1 MEKARIFISYK
12 RKNKVKVFSI
22 VKKIETQLG
31 VKCWVDLDGIESNA
45 QFASK
50 ICSAIDMADIV
61 LFMHSS
67 AHLNI
72 NFEKDWTI
80 KELNYAEAKEKRI
93 TLVKLDD
100 APLDNIFLMNYGT
113 KNNIDSRDETQ
124 FQKLLKDLKVWLD
137 LPQQA
142 QDDIKC
148 NEKTNT
154 SLFTRLVNK
163 IMGQTKKASAF
174 EGNVS
179 SSSNTKEE
187 TSKDSSSKVQKI
199 YDEDGNIK
207 YEGEVRNG
215 LYHGQGTLYLTDGAK
230 YEGQFAD
237 GKFHGQGTLYIDGE
251 IQYKGQW
258 VNNASHG
265 KGIEYDL
272 NGSYYEGEFE
282 FGKPNGQGTRYFAN
296 GDKYEGEFADNNFHG
311 EGIFYYADGG
321 KYVGEFKE
329 GNKHGQGTRYWPDG
343 DKYIGQ
349 WKDDKK
355 QGQGTYYFA
364 NLNKYEGQWKND
376 KRHGIG
382 TFYWNN
388 GKKYIGQWKNDQ
400 RHGRGIQYY
409 TDGTQ
414 ENVIFNNGKQ
424 I

>member
-12 RKNKVKVFSI
+12 RKNKDKVFSI

-31 VKCWVDLDGIESNA
+31 VKCWIDLDVIESNE
-45 QFASK
+45 QFRNK
-50 ICSAIDMADIV
+50 ICNAIDNSEVV

-67 AHLNI
+67 VHLSI
-72 NFEKDWTI
+72 NFQKDYTI
-80 KELNYAEAKEKRI
+80 KELNYAEAKDKRVI
-93 TLVKLDD
+93 LIKLDD
-100 APLDNIFLMNYGT
+100 APLDKDFLMEYGT

-215 LYHGQGTLYLTDGAK
+215 LYHGQGTLYFDGK
-230 YEGQFAD
+230 IVYEGQFVD
-237 GKFHGQGTLYIDGE
+237 GNFHGVGTLYQTDG
-251 IQYKGQW
+251 
-258 VNNASHG
+258 
-265 KGIEYDL
+265 
-272 NGSYYEGEFE
+272 
-282 FGKPNGQGTRYFAN
+282 T
-296 GDKYEGEFADNNFHG
+296 
-311 EGIFYYADGG
+311 
-321 KYVGEFKE
+321 KYVGEFKDDKIHGWATGYFVN
-329 GNKHGQGTRYWPDG
+329 GNKYEGQFVDG
-343 DKYIGQ
+343 NFH
-349 WKDDKK
+349 
-355 QGQGTYYFA
+355 GQGTYYFA
-364 NLNKYEGQWKND
+364 NGEKYVGQWENNEYNGQGTLHTEDGNKYVGEFKDGVEDGEGTLYYADGDKYVGEFKDGVEDGEGTLYFADGGKYEGK
-376 KRHGIG
+376 
-382 TFYWNN
+382 FEN
-388 GKKYIGQWKNDQ
+388 GKM
-400 RHGRGIQYY
+400 HGKGIIYY
-409 TDGTQ
+409 SDGNSEEVTCRMG
-414 ENVIFNNGKQ
+414 EIL
-424 I
+424 